1 MNYTQQFSSDSDY
14 IFFIHSVF
22 QKLSLNSQI
31 NIAMEKVKPRN
42 VTADMLSQNV
52 KETVKQFIAS
62 DEAFSFMNSI

>member
-1 MNYTQQFSSDSDY
+1 
-14 IFFIHSVF
+14 
-22 QKLSLNSQI
+22 
-31 NIAMEKVKPRN
+31 MEKVKPRN